1 MPKGYGMGKGRSG
14 GMGSKSGGGTFQPNN
29 AGGGPLIEG
38 TGKST
43 MSYASGNEKGGNYGK
58 PIGDKGQMSKKG
70 NRRTYQVSDR
80 YK

>member
-14 GMGSKSGGGTFQPNN
+14 MSGGHGGGKYQPNN

-38 TGKST
+38 TGTSSARSAT
-43 MSYASGNEKGGNYGK
+43 GNSKGGNYGK
-58 PIGDKGQMSKKG
+58 PIGDTGQMSKKG